1 MVTYFEPPWY
11 TKQSES
17 LFIKMMIAAFLGSNG
32 CFFLMWPFPVSVAK
46 SFATID
52 YGTFFVRYEVLG
64 MLISAPYP
72 TKKNGESC
80 WKIHGTQKCHNFG
93 RENMC

>member
-1 MVTYFEPPWY
+1 LPCFPKKSFNIFEETVENVALLDHGFVVTYFEPPWY

-64 MLISAPYP
+64 IPGSL
-72 TKKNGESC
+72 
-80 WKIHGTQKCHNFG
+80 
-93 RENMC
+93 